1 MQTTPDWAH
10 IAVDQQDDIIEFR
23 FHTEHGPLVWG
34 ADAHREITEAF
45 HWLGMQRQVK
55 VVIVTGTAE
64 VYCNELDVT
73 SFAAI
78 PWDQIWWEGRRML
91 TGINDLD
98 IPIISAVNGPA
109 TIHSEIPVMADIV
122 LAAEHAT
129 FADHSHFATRDTVPG
144 DGINLVWAELLGP
157 TRAKYFLLTGSVID
171 TADALRLGVVNE
183 VLPLDRLHARAWEL
197 ARELAAR
204 ELAVLRYAKTAISLG
219 FRQHFAENLSHSLG
233 IEGSGHWARGGIKAA
248 HITD

>member
-1 MQTTPDWAH
+1 
-10 IAVDQQDDIIEFR
+10 
-23 FHTEHGPLVWG
+23 
-34 ADAHREITEAF
+34 
-45 HWLGMQRQVK
+45 
-55 VVIVTGTAE
+55 
-64 VYCNELDVT
+64 
-73 SFAAI
+73 
-78 PWDQIWWEGRRML
+78 ML
-91 TGINDLD
+91 SGINDLD
-98 IPIISAVNGPA
+98 IPIISAINGPA

-122 LAAEHAT
+122 LAAENAA

-171 TADALRLGVVNE
+171 AAEALRLGVVNE
-183 VLPLDRLHARAWEL
+183 VLPLDRLNPRAWEL

-248 HITD
+248 RIAD

>member
-1 MQTTPDWAH
+1 MQTIPGWAH
-10 IAVDQQDDIIEFR
+10 IAVDRRGDIIEFR
-23 FHTEHGPLVWG
+23 FHTEQGPLVWD

-45 HWLGMQRQVK
+45 HWLGMQREVK
-55 VVIVTGTAE
+55 VVMLTGTGE

-73 SFAAI
+73 SFAAT

-91 TGINDLD
+91 SGINDLD

-122 LAAEHAT
+122 LAAENAA

-144 DGINLVWAELLGP
+144 DGINLVWGELLGP

-171 TADALRLGVVNE
+171 AADALRLGVVNE
-183 VLPLDRLHARAWEL
+183 VLPRDRLNARAWEL

-204 ELAVLRYAKTAISLG
+204 ELAVLRYAKTAVSLG

-248 HITD
+248 HIAN

>member
-1 MQTTPDWAH
+1 MQTIPGWAH
-10 IAVDQQDDIIEFR
+10 IAVDRQGDIIEFR
-23 FHTEHGPLVWG
+23 FHTEQGPLVWD
-34 ADAHREITEAF
+34 ADVHREITEAF
-45 HWLGMQRQVK
+45 HWLGMQREVK
-55 VVIVTGTAE
+55 VAMLTGTGE

-91 TGINDLD
+91 SGINDLD
-98 IPIISAVNGPA
+98 IPIIAAINGPA

-122 LAAEHAT
+122 LAAENAA

-144 DGINLVWAELLGP
+144 DGINLVWGELLGP

-171 TADALRLGVVNE
+171 AADALRLGVVNE
-183 VLPLDRLHARAWEL
+183 VLPRDRLNARAWEL

-204 ELAVLRYAKTAISLG
+204 ELAVLRYAKTAVSLG

-248 HITD
+248 HIAN